1 MTVLRGQNFLQ
12 TPGPTNIPHRI
23 LNAMHR
29 PAVEFSGPYFMEL
42 SRSCL
47 EDIKPLFRLERG
59 HVFIYAANGHGAWEA
74 ALMNTLSPGDKILV
88 PQTGNF
94 SNSWMLMAESL
105 GLNPVE
111 IPTDW
116 RHAADPEAIG
126 EMLRADSGHEYKAI
140 LQVHVDTATSI
151 ISDIAAIRHTIDA
164 AGHPALLMVDTIA
177 SLVTTEFRMD
187 DWGVDVAVGAGQK
200 GLMLPPGLSFTAVS
214 EKGLDANKSA
224 TLPRNYWDWGPRQ
237 QKEGYRWFCGTAP
250 EHLVFGLREAIDM
263 VNEETLEVSFARH
276 ARLAEAVRRA
286 IQVWGNEGAME
297 LNALVPEQRAN
308 SVTTIRVAEGI
319 DILGFHKFCR
329 DKFNLSLGFAIGD
342 LAGKAFRI
350 GHMGDLNEPMI
361 LGSLGAVEA
370 GFVACGIPHGRNG
383 VSAAIEWL
391 GEAAAD

>member
-1 MTVLRGQNFLQ
+1 MTVLRGRNFLQ

-29 PAVEFSGPYFMEL
+29 PAVEFSGPAFIEL

-47 EDIKPLFRLERG
+47 QDIKPLFRLQHGEA
-59 HVFIYAANGHGAWEA
+59 FIYAANGHGAWEA
-74 ALMNTLSPGDKILV
+74 ALMNTLSPGDRILV

-94 SNSWMLMAESL
+94 SNSWKMMAESL
-105 GLNPVE
+105 GLEAVE

-116 RHAADPEAIG
+116 RHAADPGAI
-126 EMLRADSGHEYKAI
+126 ETILRDDTAQDIKAI
-140 LQVHVDTATSI
+140 LQVHVDTATSV
-151 ISDIAAIRHTIDA
+151 ISDIEAIRGAIDA
-164 AGHPALLMVDTIA
+164 AAHPALLMVDTIA
-177 SLVTTEFRMD
+177 SLITTDFRMD

-214 EKGLDANKSA
+214 EKALAANKEA
-224 TLPRNYWDWGPRQ
+224 KLPRNYWDWGQRQ

-250 EHLVFGLREAIDM
+250 EHLIFGLREAIDM

-276 ARLAEAVRRA
+276 ARLATAVRQA
-286 IQVWGNEGAME
+286 VEVWGSEGAME
-297 LNALVPEQRAN
+297 LNALIPEQRAN
-308 SVTTIRVAEGI
+308 SVTTIRVAEDI
-319 DILGFHKFCR
+319 DILAFHSFCR
-329 DKFNLSLGFAIGD
+329 DKFNLSLGYAIGD

-361 LGSLGAVEA
+361 LGALGAIEA

-383 VSAAIEWL
+383 VSAAIESL
-391 GEAAAD
+391 GQAVAD